1 MSRTFRA
8 LLGVVALLIHVSC
21 VDERPLQVGASPSTP
36 TVISPFDGELR
47 CATGDELGAGVWD
60 YGANP
65 RGTIEDPVHWVSSKS
80 VGLRP
85 ELTLS
90 FVERVGDRE
99 DVVVISEEDGR
110 TLGFVDFARDEDG
123 LYFPVT
129 TESCASSGL
138 HDFVE

>member
-1 MSRTFRA
+1 VSVTFRA
-8 LLGVVALLIHVSC
+8 IGGVVALLIGASC
-21 VDERPLQVGASPSTP
+21 VDQRPPAAGASPSIP

-47 CATGDELGAGVWD
+47 CATGDEHGAGVWD
-60 YGANP
+60 YAANP

-85 ELTLS
+85 ELALS
-90 FVERVGDRE
+90 LVERVGDRE

-110 TLGFVDFARDEDG
+110 TLGFVDFARDDDG
-123 LYFPVT
+123 RYFPVT

-138 HDFVE
+138 DDFDE